1 MFLHVYK
8 YSYTN
13 TYICIFYSHTL
24 ACAKTKCI
32 PENSIVCKTSA
43 VSGISA
49 FWSKLCNIFCFRAF
63 FRIGGAVC
71 LGTVWFAEF
80 AWRVSRKDAK
90 MVVWQSGMSKGI
102 QHHLKGC
109 NCGLCRSHDAGIFLV
124 VQITN
129 PALDEALAGHVS
141 SPTMVEIAKSP

>member
-1 MFLHVYK
+1 MF
-8 YSYTN
+8 TN
-13 TYICIFYSHTL
+13 THIQIQIYIYIYLFTYTCV
-24 ACAKTKCI
+24 CKKKRCI
-32 PENSIVCKTSA
+32 PENSIVCKISA

-102 QHHLKGC
+102 QHDLKGC
-109 NCGLCRSHDAGIFLV
+109 NCRLYRSQDAGIFLV

-141 SPTMVEIAKSP
+141 SPTLVEIAKSP

>member
-1 MFLHVYK
+1 MYILF
-8 YSYTN
+8 
-13 TYICIFYSHTL
+13 TYTL
-24 ACAKTKCI
+24 ACAKK
-32 PENSIVCKTSA
+32 N
-43 VSGISA
+43 A
-49 FWSKLCNIFCFRAF
+49 FLRTQLCVKFLLFQEFLLFGANCAIFFCFRAF

-102 QHHLKGC
+102 QHDLKGC
-109 NCGLCRSHDAGIFLV
+109 NCRLYRSQDAGIFLV

-129 PALDEALAGHVS
+129 PVDEALAGHVS
-141 SPTMVEIAKSP
+141 SPTLVEIAKSP